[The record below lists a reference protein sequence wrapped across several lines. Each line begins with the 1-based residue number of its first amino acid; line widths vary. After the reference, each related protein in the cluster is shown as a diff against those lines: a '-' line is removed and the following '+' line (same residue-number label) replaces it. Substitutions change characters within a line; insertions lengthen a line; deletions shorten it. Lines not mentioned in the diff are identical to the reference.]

1 MFGAFMGKDGALDV
15 VGMNE
20 ILAPEDVGILP
31 P

>member
-1 MFGAFMGKDGALDV
+1 MFGAFMGKDGAFDV